1 MPFNTFSEGE
11 GPSLQT
17 DCFSA
22 HRRIHMEEKYL
33 KTVVTAAAGE
43 AGNLIF
49 SVREFMSARFP
60 VLPAILL
67 LRSIHEK
74 D

>member
-1 MPFNTFSEGE
+1 VR
-11 GPSLQT
+11 GPLYRLIAFLRT
-17 DCFSA
+17 DAFIWK
-22 HRRIHMEEKYL
+22 RKYL